1 MPEIVGAF
9 VRCHGSSLAQ
19 RLAPPQP
26 IMLPD
31 GMPEDISDGP
41 VLPSNAQASAA
52 AARRL
57 WRRVGWRPRL
67 GRVLASFRSI
77 ASNETLLPARISLR
91 ALLMMVRKSR
101 FILSARDSRST
112 CLSETRAAT
121 GLFRSVKT
129 RVSSAALSAAFS
141 SGSISLGNL
150 RDFISLFPCR
160 QSEADWLA

>member
-1 MPEIVGAF
+1 MAVFLERPVRRRRQDEMNRTGAQSPERPRISLKQLMASWYRTHRIVDEAHQARIFRDRRNRRLRVRERPQLIRNPMPEIVGAF

-41 VLPSNAQASAA
+41 VLPSNDQAS

-77 ASNETLLPARISLR
+77 ASNETSSPLG
-91 ALLMMVRKSR
+91 
-101 FILSARDSRST
+101 F
-112 CLSETRAAT
+112 LSE
-121 GLFRSVKT
+121 LY
-129 RVSSAALSAAFS
+129 
-141 SGSISLGNL
+141 
-150 RDFISLFPCR
+150 
-160 QSEADWLA
+160 